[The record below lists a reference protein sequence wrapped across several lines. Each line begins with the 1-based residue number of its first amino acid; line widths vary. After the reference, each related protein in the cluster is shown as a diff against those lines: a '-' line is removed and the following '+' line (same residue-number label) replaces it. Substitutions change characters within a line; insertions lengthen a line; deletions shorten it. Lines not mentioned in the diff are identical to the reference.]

1 VNAPQ
6 LINLGPA
13 LVCALSWYGAG
24 AVVPKR
30 LLPQDA
36 LLRAATRI
44 ALGMTVIAVGLYLI
58 GRAGVFERWFVAAI
72 TVALAAV
79 GAVVALRSWRRPILP
94 GGRLW
99 WALVGATALGLVLDL
114 VAATAPPSSADALKY
129 HLTVPNLWLEA
140 GRVTDVFWQW
150 ISFNPFGIELLFA
163 QGLAL
168 SGGGGAGAVGALLAV
183 AAAVAVYGLGRELA
197 GGSELAGA
205 AAAALFS
212 LQAIVT
218 WEATSAF
225 IELGTSFFVA
235 LGAWHVVRYVRAP
248 ALEPAAWSGFA
259 AGAVAGTKYVG
270 VVIALVLGVYVAAAA
285 VRARRGRDVAV
296 ASACAI
302 AAGGMWYVKNLIV
315 AGNPVYPLFFGG
327 KLWTPG
333 LDQVVENLNRYGVN
347 HGLLRLPILP
357 FDLLVHGGGFDRG
370 QYVGTAVFVAAI
382 AAVLLRIRG
391 VAALW
396 LGVFAY
402 LVVWAALSAQS
413 RFLLPALA
421 VLAAAGGAGVEA
433 VLARGAVWRWAAGA
447 VAVAGLV
454 HWLLPSVVLT
464 RQLLPSAFGLES
476 YAEAA
481 QRLTGTYD
489 ALHAI
494 GRDAGDERVAFGGYP
509 HTFYFPGRALQ
520 LDAAEFAG
528 DTPGADYIERLRD
541 ERVGMVVSA
550 SLGMVASAGALTPEL
565 RGCVQRVRAYQ
576 ARMVLSRALGDSVPL
591 EFVLYRFTC

>member
-1 VNAPQ
+1 VNTPQ

-30 LLPQDA
+30 LLAQDA
-36 LLRAATRI
+36 LLRATTRV
-44 ALGMTVIAVGLYLI
+44 ALGMTVVAVGLYLI
-58 GRAGVFERWFVAAI
+58 GRAGVFEQWFVAAI
-72 TVALAAV
+72 TVALAVV
-79 GAVVALRSWRRPILP
+79 GAAVALRSWRRPVLP
-94 GGRLW
+94 RGRLW
-99 WALVGATALGLVLDL
+99 WALVGTTALALVLDL

-129 HLTVPNLWLEA
+129 HLAVPDLWLDA

-150 ISFNPFGIELLFA
+150 TAFNPFALELLFA
-163 QGLAL
+163 PGLAL

-235 LGAWHVVRYVRAP
+235 LGAWHVVRYVRGP

-259 AGAVAGTKYVG
+259 AGAAAGTKFVG
-270 VVIALVLGVYVAAAA
+270 VVIALLLGAYVAATA
-285 VRARRGRDVAV
+285 VRARRGLDVTV

-302 AAGGMWYVKNLIV
+302 AAGGAWYVKNLIV

-327 KLWTPG
+327 KWWTPG
-333 LDQVVENLNRYGVN
+333 SDEVVENLNRYGVD

-357 FDLLVHGGGFDRG
+357 LDLLVHGGEFDKG
-370 QYVGTAVFVAAI
+370 EYVGTAVFVAAI

-421 VLAAAGGAGVEA
+421 VLAAAGGAAVEA
-433 VLARGAVWRWAAGA
+433 VLARSAVWRWAAGA
-447 VAVAGLV
+447 AAAAGLL
-454 HWLLPSVVLT
+454 HWLVPSVVLT
-464 RQLLPSAFGLES
+464 RQLLPSALGLDS

-494 GRDAGDERVAFGGYP
+494 GRDAGDERVAFEGYP

-528 DTPGADYIERLRD
+528 DTPRPAYIERLRD
-541 ERVGMVVSA
+541 ERVGMVVSTGV
-550 SLGMVASAGALTPEL
+550 GMVASAGELTPQL

-576 ARMVLSRALGDSVPL
+576 ARMVLSRARGDSVPL
-591 EFVLYRFTC
+591 KFVLYRFSC